1 MVETKSLEAIN
12 INLSKTTFIT
22 RNKKTYKV
30 DRVPSVYERKAIEI
44 GKRPPY
50 AYTHACCDKRYR
62 R

>member
-1 MVETKSLEAIN
+1 MIATESLEAIN

-30 DRVPSVYERKAIEI
+30 DRVPSVYERKAAEI

-50 AYTHACCDKRYR
+50 AYTSACPDKRWKV
-62 R
+62 